1 MRNPVLVV
9 MSLLAGLS
17 AVLGLG
23 TLQDLV
29 SPEILG
35 WLLVAQ
41 AAVTGTIQFWIHGQ
55 TTPLVDPRN
64 AEGHQLVD
72 SGRHAI
78 ANE

>member
-29 SPEILG
+29 SPVILG

-41 AAVTGTIQFWIHGQ
+41 AAVTAGVQFWVHGSV
-55 TTPLVDPRN
+55 TPLVDPRN
-64 AEGHQLVD
+64 AQGHQLVD
-72 SGRHAI
+72 SGKHAI
-78 ANE
+78 VNE